1 MWRLPPTTIENSAI
15 KIYFILFGVEK
26 LAKEKGKYCG
36 VSKPNNEI
44 GKDCSGTKQRELGLH
59 IGKNS
64 IVDKLN
70 PFKTKKPQTTTVVP
84 EEDNI
89 QLKPDMCTIREQ
101 KIAEYSNEL
110 TDMYTEKRD
119 YSLSCMSKYRQT
131 LDKRNEVYVKL
142 MDGKNHVPDMPN
154 IKAYFKNLDDR
165 FAELSS
171 SLEELKTI
179 SIAAM
184 EECDELFQRLSSL
197 NYHFISRRMVTHEQ
211 YKLELDDIAFTYKRH
226 FEEDHLREYTRIQE
240 SIVELNKLI

>member
-1 MWRLPPTTIENSAI
+1 M
-15 KIYFILFGVEK
+15 
-26 LAKEKGKYCG
+26 AKEKGRYCG
-36 VSKPNNEI
+36 VSKPNKEI
-44 GKDCSGTKQRELGLH
+44 GKDCSGTKPKELGQH

-70 PFKTKKPQTTTVVP
+70 PFKTKNPQTTTTIVS

-89 QLKPDMCTIREQ
+89 QLKPDICTIREQ
-101 KIAEYSNEL
+101 KIAAYSNQL
-110 TDMYTEKRD
+110 TDLYTEKRD
-119 YSLSCMSKYRQT
+119 YSISCMSKYRQT

-165 FAELSS
+165 FAELSA

-179 SIAAM
+179 GIAAM
-184 EECDELFQRLSSL
+184 EECEELFQRLVSL
-197 NYHFISRRMVTHEQ
+197 NYHFISRRMVTLEEYQ
-211 YKLELDDIAFTYKRH
+211 LELDNVDIMYKRH
-226 FEEDHLREYTRIQE
+226 FAEDHLRERTRIQE